1 MAQTKFYTATQDSD
15 IRIYAACLAAN
26 NNGLLHGRWIDA
38 DQDVEAI
45 SSEIAAILKA
55 SPIEDAEEYAIHDY
69 EGFDGVSLHE
79 YHDIGEVAALAALIA
94 EHGELGVELFKHYS
108 DIETAKAAKEK
119 DCRGEYRSLAD
130 NAEQLTE
137 ETTSI
142 PENLRFY
149 VDYEA
154 MARDMAI
161 SDVLVI
167 ETGFECVHVFWS
179 R

>member
-1 MAQTKFYTATQDSD
+1 M
-15 IRIYAACLAAN
+15 AAN
-26 NNGLLHGRWIDA
+26 NNGLLYGRWIEA

-45 SSEIAAILKA
+45 SSEIAAILTA
-55 SPIEDAEEYAIHDY
+55 SPIEDAKEYAIHDY
-69 EGFDGVSLHE
+69 EGFEGVAFSE
-79 YHDIGEVAALAALIA
+79 YHGIGEVAALAALIA
-94 EHGELGVELFKHYS
+94 EHGQLGAELFKHSS

-119 DCRGEYRSLAD
+119 HYRGEYRSLAG

-154 MARDMAI
+154 MARHGDQ
-161 SDVLVI
+161 
-167 ETGFECVHVFWS
+167 
-179 R
+179 